1 MQWRGS
7 GSLIGLIG
15 VALWHMPKHL
25 QRLTPQAML
34 TTTGMAFL
42 LLEMHR
48 TRTAVGAAKLIFT
61 SPVQNLF

>member
-1 MQWRGS
+1 
-7 GSLIGLIG
+7 LIG
-15 VALWHMPKHL
+15 VAFWHRPKHL

-42 LLEMHR
+42 LLEIHR

-61 SPVQNLF
+61 NPVQNLF